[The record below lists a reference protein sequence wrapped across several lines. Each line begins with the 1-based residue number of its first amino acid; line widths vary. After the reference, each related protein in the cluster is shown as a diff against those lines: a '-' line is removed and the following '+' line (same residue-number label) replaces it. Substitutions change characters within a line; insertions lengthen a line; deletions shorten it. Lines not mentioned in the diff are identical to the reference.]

1 MSGGVAYVIDEDD
14 TFESRCNMSMVG
26 LEKVVESGDPEA
38 MQRILVKEHLG
49 AYDAERLKYLIENH
63 AKHAGS
69 RRAAEILADWER
81 YLPKFRKV
89 MPHEFRRALGEMQ
102 KIAQEQPRLAAA
114 GA

>member
-1 MSGGVAYVIDEDD
+1 MA
-14 TFESRCNMSMVG
+14 MVG

-49 AYDAERLKYLIENH
+49 TYDAERLKYLIQNH
-63 AKHAGS
+63 ATQAGS
-69 RRAAEILADWER
+69 KRAEEILADWDN

-89 MPHEFRRALGEMQ
+89 MPHEFRRALGEMR
-102 KIAQEQPRLAAA
+102 KIAQEQPRLAA